1 MFDMIAELGADIV
14 HLGNAVDIKKALEE
28 LPSDVVIMG
37 NLDPL
42 ILKNGTPDEVN
53 SQLERIFAE
62 CGKYD
67 NFMISSGCDI
77 PADSKWENIDAYFEK
92 VSELYAED

>member
-1 MFDMIAELGADIV
+1 
-14 HLGNAVDIKKALEE
+14 
-28 LPSDVVIMG
+28 MG

-42 ILKNGTPDEVN
+42 ILKNGTAVDVKSE
-53 SQLERIFAE
+53 LERIFAE
-62 CGKYD
+62 CAGYD

-92 VSELYAED
+92 VSELYAGN